1 MTSTTI
7 LKALA
12 SEFDAGQEK
21 IQLVFEMLDAGLSA
35 PFIGRFRRE
44 QTGDLHESIVRKLR
58 KRRSELEE
66 LDRRR
71 GTILR
76 LLEKEEGL
84 APSVL
89 DGIRECTDRFELEDR
104 FIPHRRPEPE
114 VQLAIDR
121 GLGELADLLTKPVP
135 KEERAPRPEKEAP
148 AAAAPAEGTTPEAA
162 SSEEAKPEE
171 AAAPEGAAAEAAPP
185 EVAATESA
193 ATEAPQAEEAPAA
206 SSEETPAAPA
216 ADSAADAPAPTEAPA
231 APEAAKGE
239 NATPSAASGGDVGD
253 RADKIELTAQLARL
267 CAPFV
272 SPDKGLHSETEALAG
287 AMRILSDRLGRDA
300 ALRGHVRRIV
310 RKHGVL
316 TTRAA
321 VEEGKA
327 GRFKQLLRMKKP
339 LPQLQGRNLLALR
352 QAQKERILNT
362 HIGVDPERVLS
373 KVRAAL
379 GKHTAP
385 AHEDVLRNVSRA
397 ALEQR
402 LLPMVEADVRLEL
415 KERADAEALRFLS
428 QHLRQILLT
437 PPLGPHPVIG
447 VDVSAKG
454 DWTFAQLDEH
464 GSLKGGEVTF
474 QTGEK
479 ETAQLADEVR
489 QAFEGH
495 PARAM
500 AIGHGKNSRSVVPK
514 LREVLEAAQIDATVV
529 TVSEAG
535 LSSYANSE
543 LARKELADCSIS
555 MRMATSLG
563 RRLQDPAAEILK
575 VDPRHLGLGSEQ
587 GLVSKA
593 NIRRVFD
600 ETIESCAALV
610 GCDVNRSPISVMQHL
625 PGLSLEAAKKIV
637 ERRTEKPFESREEL
651 RESGILT
658 EAQWTSAIAFLR
670 VPGSTEPLDRTNLHP
685 ETYPIA
691 RRLLESAG
699 TTPAEGLGRPG
710 VTKGLRRADFDVD
723 PHTWRDLMRELS
735 QPGRDPRPRLWRPEL
750 LPVNT
755 DKVRLTKDRVVEG
768 IVSNVA
774 SFGAFVDIGLPADA
788 MIHISEISSRYVR
801 DARELLSIGQAV
813 RARITD
819 GSGQRLALSL
829 KNVPDR
835 ERPARPARGGGG
847 GGRGGRDRGGRDRDR
862 GGRSGGRPE
871 KKQNPFLRAA
881 QSRRDGL
888 AGASGGGGAGGGRGR
903 GGPGGSR
910 GGGPGRGGQKGGRP
924 RRGEDEGAAAD
935 IARVAKGPEKSSAYN
950 PFAAFFKEDDSSK
963 KSDSK

>member
-135 KEERAPRPEKEAP
+135 KEERAPRPEKGASPQEGNAEEAKP
-148 AAAAPAEGTTPEAA
+148 
-162 SSEEAKPEE
+162 EEAKPEE
-171 AAAPEGAAAEAAPP
+171 AAAPEGAVAEAAPSEAAAP
-185 EVAATESA
+185 EAAAS
-193 ATEAPQAEEAPAA
+193 EAPPAEGSPA
-206 SSEETPAAPA
+206 EPA
-216 ADSAADAPAPTEAPA
+216 ADSAAAGSPAESPAGSPGESTAGSTAESAAKAPAPTEAPA
-231 APEAAKGE
+231 ATPDVAKGQ
-239 NATPSAASGGDVGD
+239 AAASGGDAGD

-373 KVRAAL
+373 KVRASL

-495 PARAM
+495 PARAL
-500 AIGHGKNSRSVVPK
+500 AIGHGKNSRSIVPK

-610 GCDVNRSPISVMQHL
+610 GCDVNRSPISVMQHP
-625 PGLSLEAAKKIV
+625 PGLSAEAAKKIV
-637 ERRTEKPFESREEL
+637 ERRAEKPFESREEL

-685 ETYPIA
+685 ETYPVA

-710 VTKGLRRADFDVD
+710 VTKGLRRADFEVD

-735 QPGRDPRPRLWRPEL
+735 QPGRDPRPRLWRPE
-750 LPVNT
+750 
-755 DKVRLTKDRVVEG
+755 
-768 IVSNVA
+768 
-774 SFGAFVDIGLPADA
+774 
-788 MIHISEISSRYVR
+788 
-801 DARELLSIGQAV
+801 
-813 RARITD
+813 
-819 GSGQRLALSL
+819 
-829 KNVPDR
+829 
-835 ERPARPARGGGG
+835 
-847 GGRGGRDRGGRDRDR
+847 
-862 GGRSGGRPE
+862 
-871 KKQNPFLRAA
+871 
-881 QSRRDGL
+881 
-888 AGASGGGGAGGGRGR
+888 
-903 GGPGGSR
+903 
-910 GGGPGRGGQKGGRP
+910 
-924 RRGEDEGAAAD
+924 
-935 IARVAKGPEKSSAYN
+935 
-950 PFAAFFKEDDSSK
+950 
-963 KSDSK
+963 